1 MDRRKSRAEL
11 EEEEAKHALL
21 VDLTSQ
27 AIAFISTRDLYGL
40 TRLLTI
46 HPELCIDFAHDPDK
60 FPMHNVHLNKGDQ
73 ILHMAC
79 RHGFTPAVEF
89 IVCECRANVNH
100 QSSAPYYETPLH
112 LAAYSDMD
120 EIVDILL
127 AHGALSKAVNYQGM
141 NALMVACNAGSIVTA
156 RKILSLDIVDNFDL
170 LTVNKKSALYFASQT
185 GLIEIVQTLW
195 HRGASLLSDCD
206 GRTCLHVACIHNRL
220 SVIEFLI
227 KNGVHCGDVD
237 VFSKTPLDYIESPAT
252 RYRADVCKLEWDAS
266 GANSARKLRQSQRVW
281 EQQRGSGGQQFN
293 WFRPLDSEPY
303 CEENSAERRLFSID
317 FEQETDL
324 QIASRLV
331 REKLA
336 KEAEDRRVGIQMA
349 ARAQREGSNPP
360 IFSPQFPPPHRKPPP
375 AEKQEIKTF
384 SYTLG

>member
-11 EEEEAKHALL
+11 DEEEAAHALL

-27 AIAFISTRDLYGL
+27 AVAFISLKDLFGL

-46 HPELCIDFAHDPDK
+46 HPEICVDFVHDPDK
-60 FPMHNVHLNKGDQ
+60 FPMHNAHLNKGDQ

-79 RHGFTPAVEF
+79 RHGFTPAVDF

-127 AHGALSKAVNYQGM
+127 AHGGMSKAVNYQGM
-141 NALMVACNAGSIVTA
+141 NALMVACNAGSIATA
-156 RKILSLDIVDNFDL
+156 RKILTLDIVDNFDL
-170 LTVNKKSALYFASQT
+170 VTKSGKTALYLASQT

-195 HRGASLLSDCD
+195 HRGANLISDCD

-227 KNGVHCGDVD
+227 KNGVPCGDVD
-237 VFSKTPLDYIESPAT
+237 SFTKTPFDYVEVPAT
-252 RYRADVCKLEWDAS
+252 RYRADVCKLEWEAS
-266 GANSARKLRQSQRVW
+266 GANSARKLRQSQRMC
-281 EQQRGSGGQQFN
+281 EQQRGENFN
-293 WFRPLDSEPY
+293 WFRPLESGPY
-303 CEENSAERRLFSID
+303 CEENSAERKLFSID
-317 FEQETDL
+317 FKQETDL
-324 QIASRLV
+324 QIASRLI
-331 REKLA
+331 RENSA
-336 KEAEDRRVGIQMA
+336 KEAEERRSGIMMA
-349 ARAQREGSNPP
+349 ARALREASHPP
-360 IFSPQFPPPHRKPPP
+360 LYSPPFPPQQKKPPP
-375 AEKQEIKTF
+375 AEKQKVKTF